1 MQVAKRDGLLMLKMD
16 DATFFFTHHT
26 IENDG
31 CNTVLIYNKDLLM
44 AMLIFDTAE
53 CFKVAVEEFKCN
65 KIGA

>member
-16 DATFFFTHHT
+16 DATFFFNRYE
-26 IENDG
+26 ISNDR
-31 CNTVLIYNKDLLM
+31 CNTVLIYDQERLA

-53 CFKVAVEEFKCN
+53 CFKVAVEEFECN